1 VIFFNG
7 KCSPDLFHQNKKPM
21 KQMLLLGAVIL
32 GWSFTSCNK
41 QNISANVNYNMA
53 TIYFDVPPKKAGET
67 IEAKK
72 TINIDLA
79 DFCKTNNLNKENIEF
94 IRVNTVTL
102 STEFPEDHTFD
113 DLEWFEMYGEA
124 ENLPLIKLAG
134 ESAVPLNSKFFQPS
148 YISSDDLL
156 PYAEKPSIEISGRGM
171 LRRDHPSTTRIKADI
186 QLSLR
191 AVVMNLGEFNL
202 GK

>member
-1 VIFFNG
+1 M
-7 KCSPDLFHQNKKPM
+7 FHQKEKQM
-21 KQMLLLGAVIL
+21 KQLIFLGAVIM

-41 QNISANVNYNMA
+41 QNVTANVNYNLA
-53 TIYFDVPPKKAGET
+53 TIYFDVPPKNAGET

-72 TINIDLA
+72 SINIDLA
-79 DFCKTNNLNKENIEF
+79 DFCRTNNLNRENIEF

-102 STEFPEDHTFD
+102 STEFPADQTFD

-134 ESAVPLNSKFFQPS
+134 ENAVPLNSKFFQPA
-148 YISSDDLL
+148 YISSEDLL

-171 LRRDHPSTTRIKADI
+171 LRRDHTSTTRIKADI

-191 AVVMNLGEFNL
+191 AVVMELGEFQW

>member
-1 VIFFNG
+1 M
-7 KCSPDLFHQNKKPM
+7 FHQNKKDM

-41 QNISANVNYNMA
+41 QNVSAQVNYNMA
-53 TIYFDVPPKKAGET
+53 TIYFDVPPKNAGET

-72 TINIDLA
+72 SVAIDLL
-79 DFCKTNNLNKENIEF
+79 DFCRNNNLNRENIEF
-94 IRVNTVTL
+94 IRVNSVTL
-102 STEFPEDHTFD
+102 STEFPEDQTFD
-113 DLEWFEMYGEA
+113 DLESFELFGEA

-134 ESAVPLNSKFFQPS
+134 ESSVPLNSKLFQPS
-148 YISSDDLL
+148 YLSSDDLL
-156 PYAEKPSIEISGRGM
+156 PYAEKPSIEISGRGL
-171 LRRDHPSTTRIKADI
+171 LRRDHTSTTRIKADI

-191 AVVMNLGEFNL
+191 AIVMNLGEFNF

>member
-1 VIFFNG
+1 
-7 KCSPDLFHQNKKPM
+7 M

-53 TIYFDVPPKKAGET
+53 TIYFDVPPKNAGET